1 MKKDFF
7 DIMYKLMQE
16 NKNVTLLFC
25 GLGYPR
31 YDEFK
36 KKFKDRAINTEASE
50 QTALDIAVGLA
61 YEGKIPFVYTITPFL
76 LRGFETIRTY
86 INREN
91 LHVVLIGAGRDE
103 EYSKHDG
110 YSHDERDIKEIL
122 GTQKNIVQYYPD
134 NIDHLQHDIIE
145 AIGNKKPNF
154 INIHK

>member
-7 DIMYKLMQE
+7 DIMFKLMQE
-16 NKNVTLLFC
+16 NKDIYLLFV

-36 KKFKDRAINTEASE
+36 KKFKDRAINCEASE

-61 YEGKIPFVYTITPFL
+61 YEGKISFVYTITPFL

-86 INREN
+86 INHEN
-91 LHVVLIGAGRDE
+91 LQVVLIGAGRDG
-103 EYSKHDG
+103 EYSKTDG
-110 YSHDERDIKEIL
+110 YSHDAKDIREIFN
-122 GTQKNIVQYYPD
+122 TQKNIGQYYPD
-134 NIDHLQHDIIE
+134 ELEGLKISIKN
-145 AIGNKKPNF
+145 AIRLKKPAF

>member
-7 DIMYKLMQE
+7 DIMFKLMQE
-16 NKNVTLLFC
+16 NKDIYLLFA

-50 QTALDIAVGLA
+50 QTSLDIAVGLS

-76 LRGFETIRTY
+76 YRGFETIRTY

-91 LHVVLIGAGRDE
+91 LHVVLVGAGRDE

-110 YSHDERDIKEIL
+110 YSHDAKDIKEIL
-122 GTQKNIVQYYPD
+122 DTQKNIVQFYPD

-145 AIGNKKPNF
+145 VIGNKRPSF
-154 INIHK
+154 ISLRR